1 MNENQKS
8 SMKIEE
14 TADIKKMPEIVLGY
28 KKQLQNAQDLHR
40 KKKKMLPAST

>member
-28 KKQLQNAQDLHR
+28 KK
-40 KKKKMLPAST
+40 